1 MSGKTL
7 KLIQFVSEQDQG
19 VASFK
24 VAILSEAFN
33 PASQSS
39 PASLPE
45 RLGAGIPLAPEA
57 LIELE
62 HQGYVQKVPYKIATL
77 TKLA

>member
-7 KLIQFVSEQDQG
+7 KLIQLISKRDQG

-24 VAILSEAFN
+24 ETILSETFT

-39 PASLPE
+39 PAKSLSSF
-45 RLGAGIPLAPEA
+45 GLASRWRQRP
-57 LIELE
+57 
-62 HQGYVQKVPYKIATL
+62 
-77 TKLA
+77 